1 MGWRFEGS
9 TYSFR
14 VAEGVERVG
23 GLSGRRGG
31 GLEVRVVHLQLPGG
45 EGGWKGL
52 GMERL
57 EV

>member
-31 GLEVRVVHLQLPGG
+31 GVLRFDWSTYSILGLEGRG
-45 EGGWKGL
+45 
-52 GMERL
+52 
-57 EV
+57 

>member
-14 VAEGVERVG
+14 VAEGVKRVG

-31 GLEVRVVHLQLPGG
+31 GLEV
-45 EGGWKGL
+45 
-52 GMERL
+52 
-57 EV
+57 